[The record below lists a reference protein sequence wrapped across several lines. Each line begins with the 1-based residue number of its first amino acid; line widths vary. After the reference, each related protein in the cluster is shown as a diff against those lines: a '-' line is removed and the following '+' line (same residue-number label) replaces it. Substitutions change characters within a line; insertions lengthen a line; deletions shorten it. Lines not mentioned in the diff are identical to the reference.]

1 MKKQILFFLFCLIAL
16 SERPLRAADLA
27 PTSKAQT
34 DWLAYSVLATG
45 LFTLGY
51 DVRKAVKKFNELE
64 EQKKE
69 KPLWADEKDT
79 PDQLHTPKQF
89 SQSPFINE
97 ESSKNESLYRTKK
110 FIHFYADRLF
120 SQYKCAPFLVG
131 VTLTTLATVKI
142 ASEQMSTST
151 DSIATIPLK
160 PKTSDASDAKDKK
173 ELDKDIKSKDTKDD
187 TTSSKF
193 SPPAPPPPPSND
205 LTKKDD
211 PKTKSR
217 TDIPLPKIPKIKNK
231 EEIKKELAE
240 KLMQKRDKLN
250 LDDTTEITKELLIKI
265 ESIKETPLKNA
276 VYNSFTLKQQKQ
288 KTELQKAKK
297 GSKEHAV
304 QEKKSITATIASLA
318 GNPCAYLKKTGKNGD
333 DARNASK
340 AKIKEQQEST
350 SLADTLSKAIDK
362 RRKQVAE
369 SDDKKSGD
377 EDADE
382 WN

>member
-69 KPLWADEKDT
+69 KPLWSDEKET
-79 PDQLHTPKQF
+79 AHQLHTPKQL
-89 SQSPFINE
+89 SQSPLINE

-110 FIHFYADRLF
+110 FIRFYADRLF
-120 SQYKCAPFLVG
+120 SQYKSAPFLVG

-151 DSIATIPLK
+151 DSIATIPFK
-160 PKTSDASDAKDKK
+160 PKTS
-173 ELDKDIKSKDTKDD
+173 DD
-187 TTSSKF
+187 TTSSKV
-193 SPPAPPPPPSND
+193 SPPPPPPPLPTD

-240 KLMQKRDKLN
+240 KLAQKREELELN
-250 LDDTTEITKELLIKI
+250 NETKITKELLTKI
-265 ESIKETPLKNA
+265 ESIKETPLKKA
-276 VYNSFTLKQQKQ
+276 VYNSFTPAQQEQ
-288 KTELQKAKK
+288 KTELQKTKK

-304 QEKKSITATIASLA
+304 QEKKSVIATIASLA
-318 GNPCAYLKKTGKNGD
+318 SNPLAGLKKTGITGD
-333 DARNASK
+333 DARAESK
-340 AKIKEQQEST
+340 KKPTPPHRDTTLIATLFDSIKQ
-350 SLADTLSKAIDK
+350 
-362 RRKQVAE
+362 RRKNNRLDVDE
-369 SDDKKSGD
+369 NSDDENNDDWDD
-377 EDADE
+377 E
-382 WN
+382 